1 MKLLDDNKNESK
13 TYWESVNSLFK
24 PKDSSK
30 KFHLVD
36 QVSKTQIA
44 PEETAD
50 YINDFFVNIGP
61 KLARDY
67 TRPWKPPSNT
77 VPLTFELL
85 PVEVNTVSKVAKDLN
100 SSKASAIENISSP
113 VLKEAFL
120 HTPNQ
125 FTHIINLSLTTGKV
139 PEKWKVATVVPLPKE
154 GDPENV
160 SNLRPISTLPLP
172 GKVLERIVYN
182 STVNYLDEVNLVTE
196 HQSGFRSGHSTISA
210 IADFTDDIYRAINNS
225 NITHTVFIDFS
236 KAFDT
241 INHEILLKKLF
252 HLGFKKS
259 SINWFQNYLTNRKQK
274 IIANNKFSDLKDIV
288 CGVPQGSIL
297 GPLLFLLYVND
308 LGDCLQYTKYK
319 LYADDTVL
327 YLSTPLRYNYDELL
341 NKDLL
346 NMHNWCQENKLTVN
360 LKKTKY
366 MATASSSKKLKKLRE
381 AKITMGGVELQK
393 TTEFKYLGITID
405 NCLNFN
411 KHVSVLNQTVSHKIY
426 LLNKIRWFI
435 KEEDSINI
443 YKTMILPH
451 LPYGDVIYSATS
463 KGNLKKLQK
472 IQNRGIRTCI

>member
-1 MKLLDDNKNESK
+1 M
-13 TYWESVNSLFK
+13 
-24 PKDSSK
+24 
-30 KFHLVD
+30 
-36 QVSKTQIA
+36 
-44 PEETAD
+44 
-50 YINDFFVNIGP
+50 
-61 KLARDY
+61 
-67 TRPWKPPSNT
+67 
-77 VPLTFELL
+77 
-85 PVEVNTVSKVAKDLN
+85 
-100 SSKASAIENISSP
+100 
-113 VLKEAFL
+113 
-120 HTPNQ
+120 
-125 FTHIINLSLTTGKV
+125 
-139 PEKWKVATVVPLPKE
+139 
-154 GDPENV
+154 
-160 SNLRPISTLPLP
+160 
-172 GKVLERIVYN
+172 YN
-182 STVNYLDEVNLVTE
+182 STVNYLDEFNLVTE

-252 HLGFKKS
+252 HLGFKQS
-259 SINWFQNYLTNRKQK
+259 SINWFQNYLTNRKQR

-451 LPYGDVIYSATS
+451 LTYGDVIYSATS

-472 IQNRGIRTCI
+472 IQNRGIRTCIRPQNKTPVKALHKKASINKLKHLREASLLCFAYKRAQKTKYLDRRGIRTRAHDYPVLKVENNVHSRYTKSVQFRTFTAWSKAKGEMKASTSYTQLKSKLAKVQKDRLT